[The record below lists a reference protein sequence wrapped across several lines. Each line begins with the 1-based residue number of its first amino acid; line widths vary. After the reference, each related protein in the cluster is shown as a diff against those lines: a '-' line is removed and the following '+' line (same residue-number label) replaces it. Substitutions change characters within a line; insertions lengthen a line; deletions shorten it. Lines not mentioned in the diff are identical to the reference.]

1 MQRDKSLDLAKGI
14 AIILVMYGHLRY
26 TVLNMDTLY
35 GWIYSF
41 HMPFFI
47 YITGLLTGLK
57 TEKKSDQLWSKIK
70 KILFPYLIWNVVGY
84 VISIVLRIQQMTVS
98 QFIHGL
104 VFGDNLKCNLPTW
117 YLLSYFW
124 VALFAIYVLPLLDTI
139 WKLIAA
145 DVISI
150 GLVFGI
156 SFFPDMRVYFRL
168 KGAIVLLPFFI
179 MGYLVKKI
187 DFKLPWWLIPI
198 LLYAGFKMERLNAV
212 RSWRSVTV
220 GNGDIC
226 VPYLYLGSA
235 VCTILAMT
243 AICSYLAKIPGS
255 GIIGILG
262 RHTLFILCTHWV
274 IGNVLVMYMDY
285 GNSLFLGVLFI
296 ECVFVGVF
304 EMVAYLQMKG
314 KINAGQKT

>member
-14 AIILVMYGHLRY
+14 AIILVLYGHLRY

-47 YITGLLTGLK
+47 YITGLLSNTK
-57 TEKKSDQLWSKIK
+57 MEKRSVQLWNKIK
-70 KILFPYLIWNVVGY
+70 KIILPYVIWNVVGFG
-84 VISIVLRIQQMTVS
+84 VNCVFRIQQMTVY
-98 QFIHGL
+98 QFVHGV

-124 VALFAIYVLPLLDTI
+124 IALFAICVLPLLDAT
-139 WKLIAA
+139 WKIIAA
-145 DVISI
+145 EAAAV

-156 SFFPDMRVYFRL
+156 SFFPDMQDYFRL
-168 KGAIVLLPFFI
+168 KGAIALLPFFI

-198 LLYAGFKMERLNAV
+198 LLYAGFKLERLNAV

-262 RHTLFILCTHWV
+262 KHTLFILCTHWL
-274 IGNVLVMYMDY
+274 IGNVLAIYMDY
-285 GNSLFLGVLFI
+285 GGLLFLCVFFM

-304 EMVAYLQMKG
+304 EFIAYLQMEG
-314 KINAGQKT
+314 KINAGQKG